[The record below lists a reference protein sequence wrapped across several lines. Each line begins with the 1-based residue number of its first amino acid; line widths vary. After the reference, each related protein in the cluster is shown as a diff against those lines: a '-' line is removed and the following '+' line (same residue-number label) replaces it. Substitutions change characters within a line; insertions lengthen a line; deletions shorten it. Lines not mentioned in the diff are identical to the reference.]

1 MSHSTNALI
10 VCFYQATV
18 RMQALQI
25 RCAAKEAIVKRL
37 RSHLKEE
44 ADQLKKYKEGIRTL
58 KGEVTALTEQ
68 VK

>member
-1 MSHSTNALI
+1 M
-10 VCFYQATV
+10 
-18 RMQALQI
+18 RALQI

-37 RSHLKEE
+37 RSHLKEK